1 MVRDMSGDTAV
12 GAVLL
17 GLAYFAVLM
26 MVVLEHPRPG
36 GRRGRH
42 RRDQPEGAR

>member
-1 MVRDMSGDTAV
+1 MADTAV

-26 MVVLEHPRPG
+26 LVVLERPWP

-42 RRDQPEGAR
+42 RRDQPEEAR

>member
-1 MVRDMSGDTAV
+1 MSGGTVV
-12 GAVLL
+12 GAVLV

-26 MVVLEHPRPG
+26 LVVLEHPPAG
-36 GRRGRH
+36 SRRGRH

>member
-1 MVRDMSGDTAV
+1 MIWLTPLW

-17 GLAYFAVLM
+17 GLAHFAVLM
-26 MVVLEHPRPG
+26 LVVLECPRP

>member
-1 MVRDMSGDTAV
+1 MADEVV
-12 GAVLL
+12 GVALL

-26 MVVLEHPRPG
+26 VVALERPRP

-42 RRDQPEGAR
+42 RRDQPEGAW

>member
-1 MVRDMSGDTAV
+1 MTWVM

-26 MVVLEHPRPG
+26 VVALERPRPG
-36 GRRGRH
+36 RQGRH